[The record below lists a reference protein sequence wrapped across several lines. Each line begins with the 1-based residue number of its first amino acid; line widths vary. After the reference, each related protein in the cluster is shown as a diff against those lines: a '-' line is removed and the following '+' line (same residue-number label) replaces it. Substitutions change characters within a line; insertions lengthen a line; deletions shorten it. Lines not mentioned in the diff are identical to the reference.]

1 MSKVRLDFELRWLFL
16 LLSPDKASPLHSRG
30 GHWPRCILYLFPCHP
45 SRFIPCYSYKHRPTR
60 LQASHPFLRHK
71 MPTPKNDPNNQ
82 EHPTDLLYQNRS
94 FSYEHNALANRK
106 SSGLDY
112 KIHNSHLCPVPPLF
126 FGQARLPL
134 PQGFD
139 GSEQYFWICDG
150 SCGAFYLDDFISD
163 FTGQRA
169 YAIWNGIAFL
179 AGSNIFCHSSKSLL
193 LGQPKTLFH
202 AIGT

>member
-1 MSKVRLDFELRWLFL
+1 MSRRWDLILSRVGFFFYFLQIRL
-16 LLSPDKASPLHSRG
+16 LLSIAAVATGRAAS
-30 GHWPRCILYLFPCHP
+30 CICSPVTRHVLFLV
-45 SRFIPCYSYKHRPTR
+45 IPTSNVPPAFKLLILFSVTKCRRQKTTQIIKSIQLTSSTR
-60 LQASHPFLRHK
+60 IGVFR
-71 MPTPKNDPNNQ
+71 M
-82 EHPTDLLYQNRS
+82 E
-94 FSYEHNALANRK
+94 NRK